1 MKRKGKVICQ
11 HLKELRRNIATENG
25 IPLEI
30 PTASGHWTIGEKCHY
45 KGECS
50 GTCPRCE
57 AEMRY
62 LEEQLSQRISLGKIA
77 TVAGLALGLATGT
90 QAQQDTPK
98 NPVAEKDTSVIKI
111 EKPPFSLT
119 DNDIKEHNSTWSC
132 DMDFKIVMQKS
143 ETGEEKPV
151 IVKSSVQQEMRSPWE
166 TIQYFENYFMGSVGY
181 QDGGRDVKAERHGPL
196 LIVVEPEEP
205 EL

>member
-11 HLKELRRNIATENG
+11 HLKEVRRNIATENG

-30 PTASGHWTIGEKCHY
+30 PTPTGSWTLGEKCHY

-77 TVAGLALGLATGT
+77 TVAGLALGLATGA
-90 QAQQDTPK
+90 QAQQDNPQK
-98 NPVAEKDTSVIKI
+98 PVATKDTLVKI
-111 EKPPFSLT
+111 ERPAFQLFQ
-119 DNDIKEHNSTWSC
+119 DNVEDYTIMEEN
-132 DMDFKIVMQKS
+132 
-143 ETGEEKPV
+143 TGTTRGEGGVTV
-151 IVKSSVQQEMRSPWE
+151 IGIRKRRVDTRTPWE
-166 TIQYFENYFMGSVGY
+166 IIQDPRKYLLGGVGTQDMGHGNVE
-181 QDGGRDVKAERHGPL
+181 VERRGPL

-205 EL
+205 QL